1 MKFLPFEW
9 GSSESDSCDDRDD
22 EDDPASMSSEAHE
35 EDALDSD
42 TRSLGAFILEL
53 AEGDAS
59 FIDSLLRKEENGQDR
74 MKTHYLESGFSPAFV
89 DFVTNCLA
97 KDVNQRCDLSELM
110 NVRDSGRNDE

>member
-9 GSSESDSCDDRDD
+9 GSSESDSCYDSDD
-22 EDDPASMSSEAHE
+22 EDDHASMSSEAHE

-74 MKTHYLESGFSPAFV
+74 MKTHYLESGFSPAFA
-89 DFVTNCLA
+89 DFCNELLGEGCESA
-97 KDVNQRCDLSELM
+97 MRSE
-110 NVRDSGRNDE
+110 

>member
-1 MKFLPFEW
+1 MKLLPFEW
-9 GSSESDSCDDRDD
+9 DSSESDSCYDSDD
-22 EDDPASMSSEAHE
+22 EDDHASISSEARE

-89 DFVTNCLA
+89 DFVLNCLA
-97 KDVNQRCDLSELM
+97 KDVNKQCNLSELM
-110 NVRDSGRNDE
+110 NVRDLGRNDE

>member
-22 EDDPASMSSEAHE
+22 EDDHASISSEAHE

-42 TRSLGAFILEL
+42 IGSLGAFLLEL
-53 AEGDAS
+53 AEEDAS
-59 FIDSLLRKEENGQDR
+59 FVDSLLQKEESGQDG

-97 KDVNQRCDLSELM
+97 KDVNKQCNLRELM
-110 NVRDSGRNDE
+110 NVRDRRRNDE